1 VDIVIGG
8 GASIVSF
15 NMSEDDIAT
24 IMRQPWT
31 MGSTDGGLNEPGP
44 SLPHPRSNGA
54 MARRISRY
62 VRERGTVSLEHAI
75 RSMTSLPAAVF
86 GFTDRG
92 EIRAGAFADVVIF
105 DLAKVQ
111 DRATYERPHE
121 LAEGFDWVIVNGEI
135 ARREGE
141 FTGAAAGRVLRALR

>member
-1 VDIVIGG
+1 
-8 GASIVSF
+8 
-15 NMSEDDIAT
+15 
-24 IMRQPWT
+24 
-31 MGSTDGGLNEPGP
+31 
-44 SLPHPRSNGA
+44 

-75 RSMTSLPAAVF
+75 RSMTSLPAMVF
-86 GFTDRG
+86 GFADRG

-141 FTGAAAGRVLRALR
+141 FTGAAAGRVLRPLR